1 MLLTTIKMAIGL
13 LLGQN
18 TNLLFVILMKCLLYE
33 NIAKMNSFFK
43 PLTDISDLF
52 SDDALQNRIRELS
65 SST

>member
-1 MLLTTIKMAIGL
+1 MLLTKIKMAIGQ

-33 NIAKMNSFFK
+33 NIAKMNSFLK
-43 PLTDISDLF
+43 SLTDISDLL
-52 SDDALQNRIRELS
+52 SDNALQTRIRKLS